1 MTKRKIKAIA
11 ILLILVLFSV
21 FLTSC
26 ESLFGKD
33 SERTDF
39 KDKMESSTGKWQL
52 LDDADTYFEFD
63 GSEGAMT
70 FGYYED
76 GALKFNGKFRANY
89 NAADDASIPLSF
101 NLTRSDKQSED
112 WLNCYVENFEMDF
125 SQFTVIYEEEDLG
138 VTDGTVYTHI
148 YRISEMPYRLGT
160 YILEGK
166 NYKNYSKN
174 LFDDGTY
181 RIPEGT
187 YVNESGQ
194 RLTVIPVINRS
205 YLLFSYT
212 NGDAVVEGVFNI
224 AQDRK
229 TIYLYIEHDIY
240 EKVRES
246 DKKDYDTTFSL
257 NYPPDF
263 YLRGNFDTDSNDIVV
278 DGLYHHEYSPTE
290 IEDSFWVFGTYVK
303 Q

>member
-1 MTKRKIKAIA
+1 M
-11 ILLILVLFSV
+11 
-21 FLTSC
+21 
-26 ESLFGKD
+26 
-33 SERTDF
+33 
-39 KDKMESSTGKWQL
+39 
-52 LDDADTYFEFD
+52 
-63 GSEGAMT
+63 
-70 FGYYED
+70 
-76 GALKFNGKFRANY
+76 
-89 NAADDASIPLSF
+89 
-101 NLTRSDKQSED
+101 
-112 WLNCYVENFEMDF
+112 
-125 SQFTVIYEEEDLG
+125 
-138 VTDGTVYTHI
+138 
-148 YRISEMPYRLGT
+148 
-160 YILEGK
+160 
-166 NYKNYSKN
+166 
-174 LFDDGTY
+174 FDDGTY

-194 RLTVIPVINRS
+194 SLTVIPVINRS